1 MDYAAFLRLREPG
14 WQEFEARLESA
25 QRRPGSVAYDD
36 LEFLAVRY
44 RQILHDSGLAN
55 ARFPGTGAAR
65 RLERAALLATRFLH
79 RDPEDSGFSL
89 LRFWRDAF
97 PAAFARNRVNTLAAV
112 FLLALGAVFGLA
124 LAAVQPSV
132 ATALL
137 GPATLEELRSGH
149 LWTESLVQSVPPSI
163 SSSAIARNNL
173 GVALVGWAGG
183 AAAGVGALYIL
194 FLNGFLLGAVF
205 GVTLH
210 YSLAGRLF
218 EFVSAHGPLELTLI
232 IVTAAAGLRMG
243 RALVEATDSPRR
255 DALRLAGKDALV
267 LLLGCLPWFIPLGIV
282 EGFLSPSTAVPPLL
296 KLIVGFSLLALFLL
310 TCVGPFS
317 RKEER

>member
-1 MDYAAFLRLREPG
+1 MDYAAFLRLREAG
-14 WQEFEARLESA
+14 WREFEERLAKA
-25 QRRPGSVAYDD
+25 QNRPGAVAYED

-44 RQILHDSGLAN
+44 RQILHDSGFAT

-65 RLERAALLATRFLH
+65 RLSQAALLATRFLH
-79 RDPEDSGFSL
+79 RDPDDSGFSL
-89 LRFWRDAF
+89 LRFWRDTF
-97 PAAFARNRVNTLAAV
+97 PAAFARNRVNTHVAV
-112 FLLALGAVFGLA
+112 FLLLLGAVFGLA

-137 GPATLEELRSGH
+137 GPEAILELKNGH
-149 LWTESLVQSVPPSI
+149 LWTESTVQSVPPSI

-183 AAAGVGALYIL
+183 AVAGLGALYIL

-210 YSLAGRLF
+210 YSLADRLF
-218 EFVSAHGPLELTLI
+218 EFVSAHGLLEITLI
-232 IVTAAAGLRMG
+232 IVTSAAGLRMG
-243 RALVEATDSPRR
+243 RALVEATDAPRR

-267 LLLGCLPWFIPLGIV
+267 LLLGCLPWFVPLGIV

-296 KLIVGFSLLALFLL
+296 KLIVGVSLLALFLL
-310 TCVGPFS
+310 TCVRPLS
-317 RKEER
+317 RKEEP